1 MNYCDAQQS
10 DGRLKGRPHSRHD
23 STVGLCYNTV
33 QVSTPTLRALRREHK
48 ASNYILTMRNT
59 RAWRH
64 CPYLGSF
71 YIPWVHWKGAYFY
84 RVRPKIRACT
94 ASRSR
99 TRKQSHT
106 DNKPSIQSVQL
117 ALARARSAFA
127 MSAAR
132 YVEMHVPRPAAV
144 HLHAAWLHDV
154 RYEQEE
160 EPPCCCCSCCN
171 DCCGCC
177 RPEPRLVHRQMPVP
191 TFHVEQPVYY
201 GVEVERRVEVTK
213 FIEVEVPVPVD
224 IPVYRDLPQET
235 EVARIG
241 GGWALVDGQNKLN
254 EGLLHGSSWRQP
266 TRRKPPTEFARVK
279 LQQYDGSKYSR
290 PPPSPLA
297 RNATT
302 LPRSHL
308 HSRWDAPK
316 FMSAADLDLLK
327 AATARAEQR
336 FIESEKSLN
345 TANLAMER
353 AHRAMGDLAMREH
366 DRESNRTEKAP
377 VAQIKLRRALDE
389 AWSQCER
396 QLHLAAAL
404 VTQRQGRVDRARSA
418 MHEAQYA
425 VACARKEMAARA
437 RHSNSLEALKKR
449 HANELASLLE
459 KTPQPSKWRQ
469 PRSGSAMIRRL
480 QPRPA

>member
-1 MNYCDAQQS
+1 
-10 DGRLKGRPHSRHD
+10 
-23 STVGLCYNTV
+23 
-33 QVSTPTLRALRREHK
+33 
-48 ASNYILTMRNT
+48 MRNT

-64 CPYLGSF
+64 CPYLGSC

-171 DCCGCC
+171 DCCECC
-177 RPEPRLVHRQMPVP
+177 NEPPSCIDRCQ
-191 TFHVEQPVYY
+191 FQPSVGSLCN

-266 TRRKPPTEFARVK
+266 TRRKPPKEFARVK

-290 PPPSPLA
+290 PTLSPLA

-327 AATARAEQR
+327 AASARAEQR

-366 DRESNRTEKAP
+366 DRESNRTEGADHSNQ
-377 VAQIKLRRALDE
+377 ASACSDQ
-389 AWSQCER
+389 AWSQCGR
-396 QLHLAAAL
+396 QPHLAAL
-404 VTQRQGRVDRARSA
+404 VTQRQGRVDRARSTIPSA
-418 MHEAQYA
+418 GR
-425 VACARKEMAARA
+425 VACSEGDGCV
-437 RHSNSLEALKKR
+437 LVTQ
-449 HANELASLLE
+449 LA
-459 KTPQPSKWRQ
+459 
-469 PRSGSAMIRRL
+469 
-480 QPRPA
+480 